1 MDYCDNLFIFQDR
14 QLISMAT
21 FDAAVYEGVDLLDVG
36 GVEDTNP
43 QIPRNRPPS
52 PLNTGRICYLVPHSI
67 SGDRKRL
74 SEAIERVYIVDEADQ
89 RGTTALIH
97 AAENGH
103 VDCVKLLIT
112 VGADVNIVN
121 NDGYS
126 SLLAA
131 SCCCQIHKVFW
142 SVESELSKSLECSRL
157 LLKAGV
163 FVNLT
168 NNVGHNALAKHIG
181 IGNWVNKD
189 LIKLLIAAG
198 ETYDKKK
205 FKNFGYERNQLQQPQ
220 RIAVDSFLEEF
231 KGAVNLKYLCRE
243 AIRDHLIRIAPLLNL
258 FWRAPPLGLPS
269 LLTSYIVYN
278 ISLDDSCVIYERIQN
293 THL

>member
-1 MDYCDNLFIFQDR
+1 MAAFDEATYNDFI
-14 QLISMAT
+14 
-21 FDAAVYEGVDLLDVG
+21 DVG

-43 QIPRNRPPS
+43 PSMSWPQPMITGQTTGQTTGYRPSS
-52 PLNTGRICYLVPHSI
+52 PLNTEWICYLVPHAI
-67 SGDRKRL
+67 SGDYRQL
-74 SEAIERVYIVDEADQ
+74 VQAIERECFVDEADQ

-103 VDCVKLLIT
+103 VDVVQLLIT

-121 NDGYS
+121 NDGYT

-131 SCCCQIHKVFW
+131 SCCCQIHKVFS
-142 SVESELSKSLECSRL
+142 SVETELSKSLKCARL

-168 NNVGHNALAKHIG
+168 NNVGHNALQKHIG
-181 IGNWVNKD
+181 KGNWVNKD

-198 ETYDKKK
+198 ETYDKTKL
-205 FKNFGYERNQLQQPQ
+205 KNFGYERNQLQKPQ
-220 RIAVDSFLEEF
+220 RITVDSFLEEF
-231 KGAVNLKYLCRE
+231 KGKLTLKSLCRE

-258 FWRAPPLGLPS
+258 FWRAPLLGLPP
-269 LLTSYIVYN
+269 LLIRYMVYN
-278 ISLDDSCVIYERIQN
+278 ISLDDS
-293 THL
+293 